1 MKRTSKAGNTVAHAF
16 ENWDLC
22 NVSILIDCVC
32 DGEPPQGRTWEDIEK
47 AARSDLRMMPRL
59 CKLAQAIFDK
69 YERGELTAAEARALN
84 GTTDEEP

>member
-1 MKRTSKAGNTVAHAF
+1 MKRTSEKGNTVAHAF
-16 ENWDLC
+16 EDWNFC
-22 NVSILIDCVC
+22 NVSVLIDCVC
-32 DGEPPQGRTWEDIEK
+32 DGVPPHGRTLEDVAK
-47 AARSDLRMMPRL
+47 DARSELRMMPRL